1 MIKKWMLSVM
11 VVCLLGAGAVS
22 AAETGESE
30 AVEAGAV
37 EAGAVEVET
46 GEAANEETATEKVEA
61 TEEVE
66 AVTHASVTDYYGDFG
81 LSGDALME
89 AINTPAGSYVIATVN
104 EDGTPQLGF
113 FVYSMMKEGDTYY
126 LALGLAE
133 NQTRENL
140 ERTGEAM
147 AIYAA
152 NPGKDA
158 DAQYAVSGARMSL
171 KLVTDEKLAEKLN
184 TAGYDTTMFC
194 EVEWA
199 KPLG

>member
-37 EAGAVEVET
+37 EAET
-46 GEAANEETATEKVEA
+46 GEAGN
-61 TEEVE
+61 EEVE

-152 NPGKDA
+152 NPGKYA

>member
-37 EAGAVEVET
+37 EAET
-46 GEAANEETATEKVEA
+46 REAGNEETG

>member
-37 EAGAVEVET
+37 EAET
-46 GEAANEETATEKVEA
+46 GEAGNEETG

-81 LSGDALME
+81 LSGDALMD
-89 AINTPAGSYVIATVN
+89 AVNTPAGSYVIATVN

>member
-37 EAGAVEVET
+37 EAET
-46 GEAANEETATEKVEA
+46 GEAGNEETG

-89 AINTPAGSYVIATVN
+89 AVNTPAGSYVIATVN

>member
-11 VVCLLGAGAVS
+11 VICLLGAGAVS

-37 EAGAVEVET
+37 EAET
-46 GEAANEETATEKVEA
+46 GEAGNEETG

-113 FVYSMMKEGDTYY
+113 FVYSMMKERDTYY

-158 DAQYAVSGARMSL
+158 DAQYVVSGARMSL

>member
-37 EAGAVEVET
+37 EAET
-46 GEAANEETATEKVEA
+46 GEAGNEETG

>member
-1 MIKKWMLSVM
+1 MIKK
-11 VVCLLGAGAVS
+11 AEE
-22 AAETGESE
+22 AAADPAEQALPEQTETVES
-30 AVEAGAV
+30 
-37 EAGAVEVET
+37 ET
-46 GEAANEETATEKVEA
+46 GEAGNEETG

-113 FVYSMMKEGDTYY
+113 FVYSMMKERDTYY